1 MLINNNSI
9 QTVAI
14 VLNTSWNIYNFRL
27 ALIQTLRKLGY
38 KVVLVAPR
46 DEYSQK
52 LEEEGLIDHQRFA
65 EQYIHSRSA
74 KGYGPLRRKQELK
87 QRGVNENI
95 AQPLLDNIDWTSF
108 AIEVLKKKVNHEF
121 PKDTKAVLKLKKF
134 LNYRGFNFS
143 QIDQAFSSYKKT

>member
-1 MLINNNSI
+1 MDFLSRREHTTKEI
-9 QTVAI
+9 
-14 VLNTSWNIYNFRL
+14 FF
-27 ALIQTLRKLGY
+27 KLENRVESVDILSAEI
-38 KVVLVAPR
+38 K
-46 DEYSQK
+46 K

-74 KGYGPLRRKQELK
+74 KGYGPLRIKQELK

-121 PKDTKAVLKLKKF
+121 PKETKPVLKLKKF
-134 LNYRGFNFS
+134 LNYRGFDFS